1 MKKFELS
8 EEKLDLLI
16 EAVDYKS
23 YCSLDPKVIGLLEK
37 LTELKEYL
45 QEEDEEES

>member
-8 EEKLDLLI
+8 EEELDLLI

-23 YCSLDPKVIGLLEK
+23 YCSLNPGTMDLLQK
-37 LTELKEYL
+37 LIDVKQEL
-45 QEEDEEES
+45 QEEGEES